1 MHSNHLA
8 FLSLKPW
15 GVSGIWLLTWKSFSC
30 QTNPFP
36 CTFLCKFVSVVPDG
50 RLRGGWVRF
59 ALASGPLHTAPLTSS

>member
-8 FLSLKPW
+8 FRRPKPW

-36 CTFLCKFVSVVPDG
+36 CTFLCESVSAVPGG
-50 RLRGGWVRF
+50 RREV
-59 ALASGPLHTAPLTSS
+59 AGPCLHRPGRARPLWPFLS